1 MLLKLCYVQ
10 GFGKL
15 QDFTYEFD
23 EGLNVI
29 CTENGWGKTTF
40 AAFLRAMFYGL
51 PAAGSRTKLEEAER
65 RKYRP
70 WNGGVMGGYLV
81 FSVNGKEYKAER
93 TFGKKEAEDTFRLI
107 DLSTN
112 LDSADY
118 SAELGKELFGLDKE
132 AYSRSTYLPQ
142 NKIFDGGMNDS
153 IGKKLG
159 KMAEGEEESGNFDKA
174 YNNLDELRKKYIPDR
189 QKEEKGYVAE
199 LTRAISETES
209 RLEACRRKEEAA
221 KPWREKER
229 EAVAEKKK
237 SQDELA
243 ECRKQ
248 LEVAAGYEALAAKK
262 RHYTEICKREE
273 TLKLKKDSMEGLFP
287 TGVPTAE
294 QLKECRHMVEEAG
307 ELSGEVRS
315 YRLSPEEQDC
325 LAELRHTF
333 ESGVPTREQI
343 EECIRAEAEG
353 KEASQQ
359 AELLLQQVTI
369 QEKADRKKG
378 LLLVVW
384 GMVGTISGIWGLVFE
399 LVLKQEGFGI
409 GRTICM
415 IFGTICLLLGAV
427 AYKDGSGRKKKREE
441 LEQNLAAAE
450 GAKEQGLSL
459 LRRYN
464 QNTSVD
470 IGEGLYRLAD
480 AVHRYEELS
489 AKEAKYNRSLE
500 RRDALRRRGGE
511 FLAAY
516 HMDTEDLSGSLSV
529 LERRRQEF
537 TGILKDYEEAVKLRE
552 YFEKETPPES
562 FAQFVAP
569 EMGYGSLQEREKE
582 LLSSIARLEETE
594 KDCRNRAEAYEEE
607 AEDYGELSETCLELN
622 GRLEAKKQE
631 HFYITETLKCLKKAK
646 EQFSSRYMKGL
657 SEGFDRYVTLL
668 GGNDLEKTTDG
679 HYTGIHTDVNL
690 NVQVTVY
697 GEDKELGYFSTG
709 FRDYIGLCM
718 RFALVD
724 AMFTEEKPF
733 LVLDDPFVNLDKEKL
748 DRCLA
753 FLRKASGEYQILY
766 LVCHDSRA

>member
-15 QDFTYEFD
+15 QDFTYEFQ

-70 WNGGVMGGYLV
+70 WNGGVMGGFLV
-81 FSVNGKEYKAER
+81 FRVNGKEYKAER

-112 LDSADY
+112 LESSDFS
-118 SAELGKELFGLDKE
+118 SELGKDLFGLDKE

-142 NKIFDGGMNDS
+142 NKISDGGMNDS

-159 KMAEGEEESGNFDKA
+159 RMAEGEEESGNFDKA
-174 YNNLDELRKKYIPDR
+174 YGLLDELRKKYIPDR
-189 QKEEKGYVAE
+189 QKDEKGYVAE

-209 RLEACRRKEEAA
+209 RMEACRRKAEGA

-229 EAVAEKKK
+229 EAVTEKKK
-237 SQDELA
+237 VQEELS
-243 ECRKQ
+243 ECRRQ
-248 LEVAAGYEALAAKK
+248 LEAAAGYEALAAKK
-262 RHYTEICKREE
+262 RHYTELCGREE
-273 TLKLKKDSMEGLFP
+273 TLKVKKDSMTGLFP
-287 TGVPTAE
+287 AGVPTME
-294 QLKECRHMVEEAG
+294 QLKECRRCAEEAG

-325 LAELRHTF
+325 LEEFRHTF
-333 ESGVPTREQI
+333 HNGAPSKEQI
-343 EECIRAEAEG
+343 EDCIRKEAVG
-353 KEASQQ
+353 KEQYRQ
-359 AELLLQQVTI
+359 TEQLLQQVTDK
-369 QEKADRKKG
+369 ENADKKKG
-378 LLLVVW
+378 LLFVILGVL
-384 GMVGTISGIWGLVFE
+384 GTIAGVLGLVFE
-399 LVLKQEGFGI
+399 LVLKQDGFGI

-415 IFGTICLLLGAV
+415 TCGMICLLLGAM
-427 AYKDGSGRKKKREE
+427 AYKDSRKVKEQKEE
-441 LEQNLAAAE
+441 LERRLAAAGE
-450 GAKEQGLSL
+450 AKEQGLAM
-459 LRRYN
+459 LRSYK
-464 QNTSVD
+464 QDGLAD
-470 IGEGLYRLAD
+470 ISEGLYRLSEM
-480 AVHRYEELS
+480 VRRYEELQ
-489 AKEAKYNRSLE
+489 AKEANYNRSLE
-500 RRDALRRRGGE
+500 RRESLRRQAGD
-511 FLAAY
+511 FLTAY
-516 HMDTEDLSGSLSV
+516 RMDTEDLSGSISI

-537 TGILKDYEEAVKLRE
+537 AGIIEEYEEAVKLRE

-562 FAQFVAP
+562 LVQLVTP
-569 EMGYGSLQEREKE
+569 ETGYVELQQKEQE
-582 LLSSIARLEETE
+582 LLRRIAVLEETE
-594 KDCRNRAEAYEEE
+594 KDCRNRREAFEEE
-607 AEDYGELSETCLELN
+607 AEQLPEFNETYLELT

-631 HFYITETLKCLKKAK
+631 HLYITETLKCLKKAK

-668 GGNDLEKTTDG
+668 GGNDLEKTTEG
-679 HYTGIHTDVNL
+679 HYAGIHTDVNL
-690 NVQVTVY
+690 NVQITAY

-724 AMFTEEKPF
+724 AMFTGEKPF

-748 DRCLA
+748 DRSLA
-753 FLRKASGEYQILY
+753 FLREASETYQILY

>member
-15 QDFTYEFD
+15 QDFTYEFQK
-23 EGLNVI
+23 GLNVI
-29 CTENGWGKTTF
+29 CTENGWGKSTF

-70 WNGGVMGGYLV
+70 WNGGVMGGFLV

-93 TFGKKEAEDTFRLI
+93 TFGKKESEDTFRLI

-112 LDSADY
+112 LESSDFSP
-118 SAELGKELFGLDKE
+118 ELGKELFGLDKE

-174 YNNLDELRKKYIPDR
+174 YSVLDELRKKYIPDR
-189 QKEEKGYVAE
+189 QKDEKGYVAE
-199 LTRAISETES
+199 LTRGISETES
-209 RLEACRRKEEAA
+209 RMEACRRKAEGAI
-221 KPWREKER
+221 PWREKEK
-229 EAVAEKKK
+229 EATAEKKHL
-237 SQDELA
+237 QGELA

-248 LEVAAGYEALAAKK
+248 LETAAGYEALAAKK
-262 RHYTEICKREE
+262 QHYTELCGREE
-273 TLKLKKDSMEGLFP
+273 TLRLKKESMAGLFP
-287 TGVPTAE
+287 AGVPTAE
-294 QLKECRHMVEEAG
+294 QLKDCRRCAEEAG

-315 YRLSPEEQDC
+315 YRLSAEEQDC

-333 ESGVPTREQI
+333 EKVVPTREQI
-343 EECIRAEAEG
+343 EECIRKEAAG
-353 KEASQQ
+353 KENRRQ
-359 AELLLQQVTI
+359 AEQLLQQITT
-369 QEKADRKKG
+369 EENADKKKG
-378 LLLVVW
+378 LLFVILGVL
-384 GMVGTISGIWGLVFE
+384 GTIAGILGLVFE
-399 LVLKQEGFGI
+399 LALKQDGFGI

-415 IFGTICLLLGAV
+415 IFGMVCLLFGAK
-427 AYKDGSGRKKKREE
+427 AYTDSRKGKTKKEE
-441 LEQNLAAAE
+441 LERLLAGADE
-450 GAKEQGLSL
+450 AKEQGLAL
-459 LRRYN
+459 LRSYKLDGLA
-464 QNTSVD
+464 D
-470 IGEGLYRLAD
+470 ISEGLYRLSEM
-480 AVHRYEELS
+480 VRRYEELQ
-489 AKEAKYNRSLE
+489 AKEVNYNRSLE
-500 RRDALRRRGGE
+500 RRENLRRRAGD
-511 FLAAY
+511 FLTAY
-516 HMDTEDLSGSLSV
+516 RMDAEDLSGSLHI
-529 LERRRQEF
+529 LESRRQEF
-537 TGILKDYEEAVKLRE
+537 ARISEDYEEAVKLRE

-562 FAQFVAP
+562 LVQLAAP
-569 EMGYGSLQEREKE
+569 ETGYGELQQKEQE
-582 LLSSIARLEETE
+582 LLRRIAALEETE
-594 KDCRNRAEAYEEE
+594 KDCRNRRELFEEE
-607 AEDYGELSETCLELN
+607 AEQLPELNEMYLELT

-690 NVQVTVY
+690 NVQVTAY

-724 AMFTEEKPF
+724 AMFTGEKPF

-748 DRCLA
+748 DRSLA
-753 FLRKASGEYQILY
+753 FLREASETYQILY

>member
-15 QDFTYEFD
+15 QDFTYEFK

-70 WNGGVMGGYLV
+70 WNGGVMGGFLV
-81 FSVNGKEYKAER
+81 FHVNGKDYKAER
-93 TFGKKEAEDTFRLI
+93 TFGKKEAEDTFRLL

-112 LDSADY
+112 LESADF
-118 SAELGKELFGLDKE
+118 SSELGKELFGLDKE

-159 KMAEGEEESGNFDKA
+159 RMAEGEEESGNFDKA
-174 YNNLDELRKKYIPDR
+174 YGTLDELRKKYIPDR

-199 LTRAISETES
+199 LTRGISETES
-209 RLEACRRKEEAA
+209 RMEACRRKEEGA
-221 KPWREKER
+221 KPWREKEK
-229 EAVAEKKK
+229 EAVAEKKACREAL
-237 SQDELA
+237 S
-243 ECRKQ
+243 ECRRQ
-248 LEVAAGYEALAAKK
+248 LEIAAGYEALAAKK
-262 RHYTEICKREE
+262 QHYAELCGREE
-273 TLKLKKDSMEGLFP
+273 TLKLKKDSMAGLFP
-287 TGVPTAE
+287 MGMPSTE
-294 QLKECRHMVEEAG
+294 QLADCRRSMEEAG

-315 YRLSPEEQDC
+315 YRLSQEEQDC
-325 LAELRHTF
+325 LTGFRHTF
-333 ESGVPTREQI
+333 HKGVPTREQI
-343 EECIRAEAEG
+343 EECIRKEAEG
-353 KEASQQ
+353 KNIRQQ
-359 AELLLQQVTI
+359 AEQQLQQMT
-369 QEKADRKKG
+369 EKDREDRKKAMLFVALG
-378 LLLVVW
+378 VL
-384 GMVGTISGIWGLVFE
+384 GTIAGILTLVFE
-399 LVLKQEGFGI
+399 LVLKQEGLGI

-415 IFGTICLLLGAV
+415 IAGTVCLLLGAV

-441 LEQNLAAAE
+441 LEQCLAGVE
-450 GAKEQGLSL
+450 RAKEQGLAL
-459 LRRYN
+459 LTEYN
-464 QNTSVD
+464 GTTSGDV
-470 IGEGLYRLAD
+470 GEGLYRLAE
-480 AVHRYEELS
+480 AVRRYEELQT
-489 AKEAKYNRSLE
+489 KEEKYNRSLE
-500 RRDALRRRGGE
+500 RRDALRKRAGE
-511 FLAAY
+511 LLASY
-516 HMDTEDLSGSLSV
+516 GMDTEDMSGSLHI
-529 LERRRQEF
+529 LESRRQEF
-537 TGILKDYEEAVKLRE
+537 IRISEDYEEAVKLRE

-562 FAQFVAP
+562 LVQLTAP
-569 EMGYGSLQEREKE
+569 ETGYGSLQEREKE
-582 LLSSIARLEETE
+582 LLADIARLEETE

-607 AEDYGELSETCLELN
+607 AEDYGELSETYQELT

-657 SEGFDRYVTLL
+657 SEGFERYVSLL

-690 NVQVTVY
+690 NVQVTAY

-724 AMFTEEKPF
+724 AMFKEEKPF

-748 DRCLA
+748 DRSLG
-753 FLRKASGEYQILY
+753 FLKEASEEYQILY